1 MVVGENLLET
11 SRSGARGF
19 GELKLIEDVVVGVV
33 DISGIISNEEVE
45 GRGEFL
51 GLENFSDDGLE
62 LDEVSE
68 PELVFSLGGSGAA
81 LFLEDFILVKESFDP

>member
-1 MVVGENLLET
+1 MENFPET
-11 SRSGARGF
+11 SRKGARGF

-33 DISGIISNEEVE
+33 DASGIISNEEVE

-51 GLENFSDDGLE
+51 GLDNFSEEGLG

-68 PELVFSLGGSGAA
+68 AELVLGGSGAA
-81 LFLEDFILVKESFDP
+81 LFLEDLILVKESFDP